1 MKICYIYTVFCEWV
15 CWSRVRCVFNLKFL
29 PHLVHLKGSS
39 PVWLFWWH
47 ASSESKIKLSVH
59 VLGSWGFSPLW
70 VLWWEISSEVEWKVF
85 EHSGHF
91 KGLNFENESN
101 FPSIAVV
108 FRLSLWPLPGRDTRA
123 AQSISCWDCTAAG
136 RLTCA
141 FPRAKQD
148 LFSDQHIYRRLL
160 WQCGFSDAVTVPG
173 AAWTP
178 FHICHTYGFSPSG
191 GSSCAETGVRAGGSC
206 CHTVYTYMASCQC
219 GFSCELS
226 GWICDW
232 KSSRGH
238 HIYTFSFLHVF
249 SDAKRGMNY
258 HWSFGHIQDT
268 CMTFWFLLW
277 EIEEFWEGLWF
288 LNFELVLSLGCG
300 FQW

>member
-1 MKICYIYTVFCEWV
+1 MKA
-15 CWSRVRCVFNLKFL
+15 KFPL
-29 PHLVHLKGSS
+29 NCC
-39 PVWLFWWH
+39 
-47 ASSESKIKLSVH
+47 SVQI
-59 VLGSWGFSPLW
+59 V
-70 VLWWEISSEVEWKVF
+70 
-85 EHSGHF
+85 
-91 KGLNFENESN
+91 
-101 FPSIAVV
+101 
-108 FRLSLWPLPGRDTRA
+108 LWPLLGRDTRA
-123 AQSISCWDCTAAG
+123 AQSISCWGCTAAG
-136 RLTCA
+136 RLTGA
-141 FPRAKQD
+141 FPQAKPD
-148 LFSDQHIYRRLL
+148 LFSDWHIYRRLL

-173 AAWTP
+173 AAWAP

-191 GSSCAETGVRAGGSC
+191 GSSCAETGARAGGSC
-206 CHTVYTYMASCQC
+206 CHTVPHSTLARSTYMASHQC

-232 KSSRGH
+232 KSSHSH
-238 HIYTFSFLHVF
+238 HIHTFSFLHVF

-277 EIEEFWEGLWF
+277 EMEEFWEVLWF